1 MMPKRFP
8 PDDPREWLNRARSN
22 LSQAKDDK
30 PGIYWE
36 DLCFQAQQAAEKSL
50 KALLLERGVSFP
62 YIHNLGELMQL
73 VEKQGEHVPAE
84 VREAAR
90 LTGYAVE
97 ARYPGLAEPVT
108 RKEYET
114 ALALAERVFRW
125 VEGKLKGRGETSPA
139 Q

>member
-1 MMPKRFP
+1 M
-8 PDDPREWLNRARSN
+8 
-22 LSQAKDDK
+22 
-30 PGIYWE
+30 
-36 DLCFQAQQAAEKSL
+36 
-50 KALLLERGVSFP
+50 SFP

-73 VEKQGEHVPAE
+73 LEKQGEHVPAE

-90 LTGYAVE
+90 LTDYAVE